1 MIPFAVLQDQRE
13 GEFLIEQ
20 ITVAT
25 TPGLT
30 LTEPRPI
37 DRDKVRMLAAG
48 VGNVPN
54 SVDLLEN

>member
-1 MIPFAVLQDQRE
+1 MIPFAVLRDQRE

-48 VGNVPN
+48 V
-54 SVDLLEN
+54 SRSSAA